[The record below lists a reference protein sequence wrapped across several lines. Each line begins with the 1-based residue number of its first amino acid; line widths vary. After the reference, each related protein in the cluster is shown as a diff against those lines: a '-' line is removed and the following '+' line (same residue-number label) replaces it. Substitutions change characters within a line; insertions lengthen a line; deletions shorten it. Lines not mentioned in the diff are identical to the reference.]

1 MTIALKRSVLEQAGE
16 ETVTAL
22 LEKLEKEKETV
33 LSVRLDKGLLK
44 ALETQTR
51 VWGTKNI
58 SSTVRA
64 ILSFYFLPV
73 VYQLEWKDKQAVD
86 FKKALHQQQELSS
99 EKLRMNYFLKALF
112 EYMNF
117 LEQTKQASRETLQF
131 AEKTEE
137 ELNTVIVEMQG
148 KIQQALKELE
158 QEQK

>member
-1 MTIALKRSVLEQAGE
+1 
-16 ETVTAL
+16 
-22 LEKLEKEKETV
+22 
-33 LSVRLDKGLLK
+33 
-44 ALETQTR
+44 
-51 VWGTKNI
+51 
-58 SSTVRA
+58 
-64 ILSFYFLPV
+64 
-73 VYQLEWKDKQAVD
+73 
-86 FKKALHQQQELSS
+86 
-99 EKLRMNYFLKALF
+99 MNYFLKALF

>member
-1 MTIALKRSVLEQAGE
+1 M
-16 ETVTAL
+16 
-22 LEKLEKEKETV
+22 
-33 LSVRLDKGLLK
+33 SVRLDNGLLK